1 MQLRDYSAL
10 TGDLLGAMA
19 NHAKDGGLIAML
31 ASEQQPGDLMAA
43 GGRLARMAATLRVPR

>member
-31 ASEQQPGDLMAA
+31 ASEQQPGDLIAA
-43 GGRLARMAATLRVPR
+43 GGRLARLAAKLGVPR